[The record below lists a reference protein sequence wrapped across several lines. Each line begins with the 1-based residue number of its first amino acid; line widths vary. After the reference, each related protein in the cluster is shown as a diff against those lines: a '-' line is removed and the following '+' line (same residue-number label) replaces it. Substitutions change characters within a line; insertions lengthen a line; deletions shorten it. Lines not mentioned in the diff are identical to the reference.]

1 MSKKTITPEDGMEI
15 EQLEKRLEWLDDERR
30 KDKSTIA
37 TLENKIE
44 KLEDKLNA
52 SKKEVSTLTGSL
64 SQFNLVFGK
73 IEQLEKNL
81 AETKIDLG
89 KIGEGLERSRKE
101 SEHEQELKRISD
113 MDGITSTILEI
124 RKITLPIPD
133 LKKGQKIID
142 TDISVLKQ
150 QVQNLDN
157 KFVSNQEVYD
167 EYQRAQKMFDDSR
180 KTENKR
186 ITDLQGEISA
196 YRKRGDELRSK
207 IDLALENMRNIEARI
222 IEITASETD
231 RRQSQVAFME
241 KQNQQQVIRER
252 TLKDGMQ
259 KIEQVTQNSALYEAQ
274 FKNLEDTLRTI
285 RKTKDQLE
293 DATQKIDRRVNEIT
307 EMHRLNED
315 HFRQEW
321 ITFKADDQKRWANYN
336 LIMDE
341 QQKDNQR
348 QEEKLDKRVVHLED
362 LTLDMSDTIANIHNE
377 TEKRMQNLLSLAHDW
392 LSSYERLLGKDRELD

>member
-1 MSKKTITPEDGMEI
+1 MEI

-37 TLENKIE
+37 SLENKIE

-101 SEHEQELKRISD
+101 SEHEQELKRIAD
-113 MDGITSTILEI
+113 IDGITSTIQEI
-124 RKITLPIPD
+124 RKITLLIPD
-133 LKKGQKIID
+133 LKKGQKILD

-157 KFVSNQEVYD
+157 KFVSNQEVFD
-167 EYQRAQKMFDDSR
+167 EYQLAQKMFDDSR

-207 IDLALENMRNIEARI
+207 IDLALENIRNMEARI
-222 IEITASETD
+222 IEITASEAD
-231 RRQSQVAFME
+231 RRQSQVSFME

-348 QEEKLDKRVVHLED
+348 QEEKLDKRVIHLED

-377 TEKRMQNLLSLAHDW
+377 TEKRLQNLLSLAHDW

>member
-1 MSKKTITPEDGMEI
+1 MEI
-15 EQLEKRLEWLDDERR
+15 EQLTKRLEWLDDERR

-37 TLENKIE
+37 TLENKLE
-44 KLEDKLNA
+44 KLEEKLNA
-52 SKKEVSTLTGSL
+52 TRKEVSTLTGSL

-73 IEQLEKNL
+73 IEQIEKNL

-89 KIGEGLERSRKE
+89 KVGEGLERSRKE

-113 MDGITSTILEI
+113 IDGITSTIQEI
-124 RKITLPIPD
+124 RKSTLPITE
-133 LKKGQKIID
+133 LKKGQKVLD
-142 TDISVLKQ
+142 TDISSLKQ
-150 QVQNLDN
+150 QMQKLDN
-157 KFVSNQEVYD
+157 KFVDIQEIYD
-167 EYQRAQKMFDDSR
+167 EYQRAQKMFDNSR

-196 YRKRGDELRSK
+196 YRKRSDELRSK
-207 IDLALENMRNIEARI
+207 IDLALENMRNMEARI
-222 IEITASETD
+222 IEITASEAD

-241 KQNQQQVIRER
+241 KQNQQQVVRER
-252 TLKDGMQ
+252 TLKDGLQ
-259 KIEQVTQNSALYEAQ
+259 KIEQVTQNSSLYEVQ

-362 LTLDMSDTIANIHNE
+362 LSLDMSDTIANIHNE
-377 TEKRMQNLLSLAHDW
+377 TEKRLQNLLSLAHDW

>member
-1 MSKKTITPEDGMEI
+1 MEI

-89 KIGEGLERSRKE
+89 KIGEKLDRSSKE

-113 MDGITSTILEI
+113 MDGITSTIQEI

-133 LKKGQKIID
+133 LKNGQKILD
-142 TDISVLKQ
+142 TDISILKQ

-157 KFVSNQEVYD
+157 KFVSNQDVYD

-222 IEITASETD
+222 IEITASEAD

-377 TEKRMQNLLSLAHDW
+377 TEKRLQNLLSFAHDW

>member
-1 MSKKTITPEDGMEI
+1 MEL
-15 EQLEKRLEWLDDERR
+15 EQLTKRLEWLDDERR

-37 TLENKIE
+37 TLENRIE

-73 IEQLEKNL
+73 IEQIEKQL
-81 AETKIDLG
+81 AETKVDVG
-89 KIGEGLERSRKE
+89 KMGEGLERSRKE

-113 MDGITSTILEI
+113 IDGISSTIQEI
-124 RKITLPIPD
+124 RKSTLPINE
-133 LKKGQKIID
+133 LKKGQKVLD
-142 TDISVLKQ
+142 TDISLLKQ
-150 QVQNLDN
+150 QIQKMDN
-157 KFVSNQEVYD
+157 QFVTNQEVFD
-167 EYQRAQKMFDDSR
+167 EYQRAQKLFDDSR

-196 YRKRGDELRSK
+196 YRKRSDELRSK
-207 IDLALENMRNIEARI
+207 IDLALETMRNMEARI
-222 IEITASETD
+222 IEITASEAD

-241 KQNQQQVIRER
+241 KQNQQQVIRDR
-252 TLKDGMQ
+252 SIKDGLQ
-259 KIEQVTQNSALYEAQ
+259 KIEQVTQNSSLYEVQ

-321 ITFKADDQKRWANYN
+321 IAFKADDQKRWANYN

-362 LTLDMSDTIANIHNE
+362 QNLDMSDTIANIHNE
-377 TEKRMQNLLSLAHDW
+377 TEKRLQNLLSLAHDW
-392 LSSYERLLGKDRELD
+392 LSSYERLLGKDKELD

>member
-1 MSKKTITPEDGMEI
+1 MEL
-15 EQLEKRLEWLDDERR
+15 EQLTKRLEWLDDERR
-30 KDKSTIA
+30 KDKSTIS
-37 TLENKIE
+37 TLENRIE
-44 KLEDKLNA
+44 KLEEKLNA
-52 SKKEVSTLTGSL
+52 SKKEVSNLTGSL

-73 IEQLEKNL
+73 IEQIEKNL

-89 KIGEGLERSRKE
+89 KMGEGIERARKE
-101 SEHEQELKRISD
+101 SDHEQEVKRNSD
-113 MDGITSTILEI
+113 IDSLSSTIQEI
-124 RKITLPIPD
+124 RKSTLPITE
-133 LKKGQKIID
+133 LKKGQKVLD
-142 TDISVLKQ
+142 TDISLLRQ
-150 QVQNLDN
+150 QVQKLDN
-157 KFVSNQEVYD
+157 QFIGNQEIYED
-167 EYQRAQKMFDDSR
+167 YQRAQKMFDDSR

-186 ITDLQGEISA
+186 VTDLQGEISA
-196 YRKRGDELRSK
+196 YRKRSDELRSK
-207 IDLALENMRNIEARI
+207 IDLALENLRNMEARI
-222 IEITASETD
+222 IEITASEAD
-231 RRQSQVAFME
+231 RRQAQVAFIE

-252 TLKDGMQ
+252 SLKEGLQ
-259 KIEQVTQNSALYEAQ
+259 KIEQISQNSTLYEVQ

-321 ITFKADDQKRWANYN
+321 ITFKSEDQKRWANYN

-348 QEEKLDKRVVHLED
+348 QEEKLDKRVVRLED
-362 LTLDMSDTIANIHNE
+362 LSLDMSDTISNIHNE
-377 TEKRMQNLLSLAHDW
+377 TEKRLQNLLSLAHDW